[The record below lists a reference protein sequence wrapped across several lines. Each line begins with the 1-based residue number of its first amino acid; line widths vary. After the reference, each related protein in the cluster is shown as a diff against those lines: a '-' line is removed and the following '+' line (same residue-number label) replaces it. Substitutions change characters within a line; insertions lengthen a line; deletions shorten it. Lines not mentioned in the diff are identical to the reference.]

1 MQSLYGTLRRVARRA
16 LEGRTKPGTRP
27 SAVRSRINRDGLQP
41 GVPAP
46 PFTAPDTDGIEHSLE
61 QLRGRN
67 VLLVFTAPDCLP
79 CEALI
84 PDLLELESRDDTA
97 ILLVA
102 HGPADEIRAKA
113 AQYDF
118 RLTTVRQPGRRVS
131 KLYGTFAT
139 PAAYVVDEE
148 GVITARAIGLREIR
162 DLIGAVG

>member
-1 MQSLYGTLRRVARRA
+1 
-16 LEGRTKPGTRP
+16 
-27 SAVRSRINRDGLQP
+27 
-41 GVPAP
+41 
-46 PFTAPDTDGIEHSLE
+46 
-61 QLRGRN
+61 

-84 PDLLELESRDDTA
+84 PDLLDLASRDDPA

-113 AQYDF
+113 AQHDF
-118 RLTTVRQPGRRVS
+118 RLTTVRQPGRRIS

-148 GVITARAIGLREIR
+148 GMIVGRAIGLRAIR
-162 DLIGAVG
+162 NLIGSIG

>member
-16 LEGRTKPGTRP
+16 LSGRRKPGTP
-27 SAVRSRINRDGLQP
+27 PPTIRSRINRDGLQL
-41 GVPAP
+41 GAPAP
-46 PFTAPDTDGIEHSLE
+46 TFSALDPDGNEHSLE
-61 QLRGRN
+61 DLRGRS

-84 PDLLELESRDDTA
+84 PDLLDLASRDDPA

-113 AQYDF
+113 AQHDF
-118 RLTTVRQPGRRVS
+118 RLTTVRQPGRRIS

-148 GVITARAIGLREIR
+148 GMIVGRAIGLRAIR
-162 DLIGAVG
+162 NLIGSIG